1 MFQSME
7 EVMDYL
13 YSRES
18 KLGMDFGLA
27 RMENLLKELRNPE
40 KSVQSIHIAG
50 SNGKGS
56 TLNALKEILM
66 AQGLK
71 VGSFTSPHLEKVNER
86 MMINETMI
94 SDEEMIE
101 HMNTIYPFLEEGQV
115 GYRATFFEI
124 ITVISFLYFQ
134 KNEMDIALIETGLGG
149 RLDCTNVITPLL
161 SIITSI
167 SLEHTNI
174 LGNTLAEIA
183 SEKAGIIKRSVPVI
197 SGVTEEEPAMAIME
211 YAKVQ
216 SANLYCLN
224 KEILVNEPSQVQDG
238 QCFSFKMGNTTLEQ
252 IDLKMLGRHQVNN
265 AALAIAAVKLL
276 VEEYQLE
283 ISEKSIRAGLA
294 KAHWAGRFEV
304 LPGQIILDGAH
315 NPAGM
320 KVLLETLQTRYPDV
334 NYHFVFTALTDKD
347 YRQVLSMVDEHAT
360 SITFTEIDFKRAA
373 SAQELLETSKLERKK
388 AMINWQEA
396 IDYAR
401 NLQNPNDLVI
411 VTGSLYFLALAR
423 PYIRK
428 TS

>member
-40 KSVQSIHIAG
+40 KSFQSIHIAG

-183 SEKAGIIKRSVPVI
+183 SEKAGIIKRGVPVI
-197 SGVTEEEPAMAIME
+197 SGVTEEEPATAIME

-216 SANLYCLN
+216 GANLYCLN
-224 KEILVNEPSQVQDG
+224 KEILLSEPSQVQDG

-347 YRQVLSMVDEHAT
+347 YRQVLRMVDEHAT
-360 SITFTEIDFKRAA
+360 SVTFTEIDFKRAA

>member
-40 KSVQSIHIAG
+40 KSFQSIHIAG

-101 HMNTIYPFLEEGQV
+101 HMNTIYPFLEEGKV

-134 KNEMDIALIETGLGG
+134 KNEMDIAIVETGLGG

-183 SEKAGIIKRSVPVI
+183 SEKAGIIKRGVPVI
-197 SGVTEEEPAMAIME
+197 SGVTEEEPATAIME

-216 SANLYCLN
+216 GANHYCLN
-224 KEILVNEPSQVQDG
+224 KEILVSEPSQVQDG
-238 QCFSFKMGNTTLEQ
+238 QCFSFKMRNTTLEQ

-320 KVLLETLQTRYPDV
+320 TVLLETLQTRYPDV
-334 NYHFVFTALTDKD
+334 HYHFVFTALKDKD
-347 YRQVLSMVDEHAT
+347 YRQVLRMVDEHAT